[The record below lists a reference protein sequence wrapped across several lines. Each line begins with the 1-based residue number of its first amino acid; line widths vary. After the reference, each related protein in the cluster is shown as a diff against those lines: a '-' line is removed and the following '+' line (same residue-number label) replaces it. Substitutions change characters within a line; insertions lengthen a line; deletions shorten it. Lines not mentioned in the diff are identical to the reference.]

1 MDSLRNVLVMIELE
15 LRRLKHDRTEL
26 YSRAVQP
33 ILWIVVYGSVMERAV
48 TQIPTGGIPYIN
60 YITPG
65 VLIQSTTFVSIFY
78 GLTIVWERES
88 GILKKLLVTPAS
100 RYATVI
106 GRSMASGVRAIFQA
120 LIIFPVALLIGVTFF
135 PNIAC
140 FVSALLIIFF
150 ASGGFAAISIL
161 VASFL
166 KTRERFMGIGQAI
179 TFPLFFSSSALY
191 PIAMMPPIL
200 RDFAL
205 FNPMSYVVDAVRGL
219 MISGDLTSLPMD
231 LVAIALFD
239 AIMFVVASVSF
250 KRIIE

>member
-1 MDSLRNVLVMIELE
+1 MLVMIELE

-26 YSRAVQP
+26 YTRAVQP
-33 ILWIVVYGSVMERAV
+33 ILWIIIYGPIMSAFMGP
-48 TQIPTGGIPYIN
+48 INGIPYTA

-78 GLTIVWERES
+78 GLTIVWERDS

-120 LIIFPVALLIGVTFF
+120 LIIVPVALLIGVRFF
-135 PNIAC
+135 PNIGY
-140 FVSALLIIFF
+140 FVSAIVVIFF

-161 VASFL
+161 VASL
-166 KTRERFMGIGQAI
+166 MKTRERFMGIGQAI
-179 TFPLFFSSSALY
+179 TFPLFFASNALY
-191 PIAMMPPIL
+191 PVNKMPLIL
-200 RDFAL
+200 QKFSSV
-205 FNPMSYVVDAVRGL
+205 NPMSYIVDAVRNL
-219 MISGDLTSLPMD
+219 MVTGDLHSLPID
-231 LVAIALFD
+231 LGAIAIFD
-239 AIMFVVASVSF
+239 AVMFIIASVSF